1 MSDQKPHAEETT
13 LLPLKLEHQGIVYED
28 NFKKIEKIHAQFN
41 GFSKEY
47 FVSDYGEKAA
57 VVVVKDGNIL
67 LARQYR
73 LLINNLSYEIP
84 AGKVND
90 NESPKDAAMR
100 ECLEETGFKCQNLER
115 LISYD
120 PDLEYSKNHTHVFHT
135 SDVKDVSSQKFQCTW
150 KPLHECLSMIFK
162 GEIVD
167 SLSIISIFAYANTIE
182 RIHKHDK

>member
-1 MSDQKPHAEETT
+1 MPMSDQKPHAEETT

-73 LLINNLSYEIP
+73 LLINNLSCEIP

-100 ECLEETGFKCQNLER
+100 
-115 LISYD
+115 
-120 PDLEYSKNHTHVFHT
+120 
-135 SDVKDVSSQKFQCTW
+135 
-150 KPLHECLSMIFK
+150 
-162 GEIVD
+162 
-167 SLSIISIFAYANTIE
+167 
-182 RIHKHDK
+182 